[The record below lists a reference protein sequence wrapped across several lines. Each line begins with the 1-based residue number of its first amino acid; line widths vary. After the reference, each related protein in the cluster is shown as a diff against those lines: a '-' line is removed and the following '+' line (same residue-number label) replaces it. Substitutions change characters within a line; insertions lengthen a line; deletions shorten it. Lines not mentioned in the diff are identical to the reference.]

1 MALAVRLYVTAVPET
16 DGVLTVAPAV
26 TAVRVAP
33 TTAGT
38 EDERVVTIADAVP
51 TVMVLTGAV
60 DALEGHTRML
70 VEGTVTTIRRRVG
83 VTINVNVVALA
94 APEYVAENEPLAID
108 VLIALNVPLLD
119 SDTALGIT
127 EPALLL
133 KVTGTTTVEPDTS
146 VIPDA
151 TRPNVALVASNATT
165 RADERSVVVKPS
177 GAVAIT
183 ENRTEPELGAVEPSV

>member
-1 MALAVRLYVTAVPET
+1 MALAVRLYVTKVPET
-16 DGVLTVAPAV
+16 DGVLTMAPAV
-26 TAVRVAP
+26 TLVRVAP
-33 TTAGT
+33 TTEGT
-38 EDERVVTIADAVP
+38 EDERVVTIADEIP
-51 TVMVLTGAV
+51 TVIVLTGAV
-60 DALEGHTRML
+60 DALSGHTRML
-70 VEGTVTTIRRRVG
+70 AEGTVTAIRRRVG

-94 APEYVAENEPLAID
+94 TPEYVAENEPLAID

-146 VIPDA
+146 VIPAA

-165 RADERSVVVKPS
+165 RADERSVVVNPS
-177 GAVAIT
+177 GAVATT
-183 ENRTEPELGAVEPSV
+183 ENRTEPELGAVAPSV